1 MNRSE
6 SSPSASTPP
15 IVAIDGPAGAGKSTL
30 ARSLAGALGVPYV
43 NTGLMYRALAAA
55 AHRDGIDPADADAL
69 AERARQ
75 LQFELG
81 ASDPPELQVDGLGPA
96 NDLTAAEVEVTVSQ
110 VSSHPGVRSIM
121 REAQRSLGRR
131 GAVLEGRDIATVV
144 FPAAD
149 LKLFLTASP
158 EARAARRARERVGHV
173 VASVARRDALDARTN
188 PLRPAPGAVLLDSTN
203 LSAEDVLRLALDALR
218 RVRPGLAI
226 AEADGG

>member
-1 MNRSE
+1 MNPSD
-6 SSPSASTPP
+6 SPPASTAP

-30 ARSLAGALGVPYV
+30 ARSLARALSVPYV

-69 AERARQ
+69 AERARR
-75 LQFELG
+75 LRFELD
-81 ASDPPELQVDGLGPA
+81 ASNPPELLVDGRCPA
-96 NDLTAAEVEVTVSQ
+96 DDLTTAEVEAEVSQ

-121 REAQRSLGRR
+121 REAQRSLGSR
-131 GAVLEGRDIATVV
+131 GGVLEGRDIATVV
-144 FPAAD
+144 FPGAD

-158 EARAARRARERVGHV
+158 EARAARRARERGGRA

-188 PLRPAPGAVLLDSTN
+188 PLRPASGAVLVESTN

-218 RVRPGLAI
+218 RVRPGI
-226 AEADGG
+226 AEVDDG